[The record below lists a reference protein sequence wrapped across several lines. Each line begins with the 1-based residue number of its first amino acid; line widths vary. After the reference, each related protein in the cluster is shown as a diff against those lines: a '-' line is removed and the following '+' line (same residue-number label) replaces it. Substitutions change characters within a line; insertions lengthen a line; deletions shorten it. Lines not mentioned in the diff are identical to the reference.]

1 MDGRRGRTGGEV
13 STKATVDPNAA
24 LIITP
29 GVVPGARRTAA
40 LVDEVSTKAGFGRAA
55 MALAIFGRAVEAL
68 LSLGSTGEQQQE
80 SGCGDKLK
88 VGAET
93 GIMGSSTE
101 MKLRCSSK
109 SGASS
114 YRFSRGTGQRKG
126 RLLERKTS
134 KIRTE

>member
-1 MDGRRGRTGGEV
+1 MDGRRGRTSGEV

-93 GIMGSSTE
+93 GRHGFLHRNEVAVLQQVRSEQLSVFQ
-101 MKLRCSSK
+101 RH
-109 SGASS
+109 
-114 YRFSRGTGQRKG
+114 GTAEGPLVGTKD
-126 RLLERKTS
+126 
-134 KIRTE
+134 